1 MGMILKA
8 EWKKLPSVTREGK
21 WFYRAIIDGIE
32 VTVLQ
37 SMYSGMWLA
46 DWKGG
51 NSGECKTAKQAMKV
65 AENRI

>member
-21 WFYRAIIDGIE
+21 WFYRAIINGVE

-37 SMYSGMWLA
+37 SMFSALWTVT
-46 DWKGG
+46 WKGTITD
-51 NSGECKTAKQAMKV
+51 EFKTAKQAMTI